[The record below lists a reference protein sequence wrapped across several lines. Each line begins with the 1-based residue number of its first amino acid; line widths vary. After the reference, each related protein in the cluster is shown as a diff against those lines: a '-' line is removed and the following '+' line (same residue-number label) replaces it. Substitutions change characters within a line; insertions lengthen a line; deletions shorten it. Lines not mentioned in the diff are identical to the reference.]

1 MSHRRPNILLIT
13 TDQQRGDHL
22 GIAGHPFLQTPNL
35 DYLARSGS
43 YFQRA
48 YSECPSCVPARR
60 TLLSGMSPVT
70 QGMVGYKDYEPWNP
84 PHTFAGLLSDAGYQ
98 SELIGKLHLF
108 PYRKRYGFE
117 HLRWADAT
125 HPWGDVTN
133 DYLDWLRTS
142 GAVPLEAFGL
152 NAGMAHGVSANSWVG
167 RPNFLPEHLTHSF
180 WCASQAI
187 DFFQRRDPESPFF
200 MYLSF
205 IDPHP
210 PLTPPRAHYD
220 RYVNLPLPAPVVGD
234 WAPKFDG
241 PEKGLDPNASVLS
254 LDEQTM
260 RYCKA
265 AYCGLIN
272 HVDDQIGRVLDVLAR
287 RGLLNDTFILFTS
300 DHGEMLGDH
309 NLFRKC
315 HAYEGSARV
324 PMLAKAPSWMEPAS
338 GVTSSLPVGLQD
350 VAPTLLDAA
359 GISPPSTMTGR
370 SLLPVMRKEK
380 ITWRDALHGE
390 HSPCYA
396 GIEGMQFLT
405 DGTHKYIWHTK
416 SGREQLFNLQD
427 DPNELHDLARVTSNE
442 PALLRWRERMIRQ
455 LTNRPEGFTDGHRL
469 IAGRTHT
476 PMVPARV

>member
-1 MSHRRPNILLIT
+1 
-13 TDQQRGDHL
+13 
-22 GIAGHPFLQTPNL
+22 
-35 DYLARSGS
+35 
-43 YFQRA
+43 
-48 YSECPSCVPARR
+48 
-60 TLLSGMSPVT
+60 
-70 QGMVGYKDYEPWNP
+70 
-84 PHTFAGLLSDAGYQ
+84 
-98 SELIGKLHLF
+98 
-108 PYRKRYGFE
+108 
-117 HLRWADAT
+117 
-125 HPWGDVTN
+125 
-133 DYLDWLRTS
+133 
-142 GAVPLEAFGL
+142 
-152 NAGMAHGVSANSWVG
+152 
-167 RPNFLPEHLTHSF
+167 
-180 WCASQAI
+180 
-187 DFFQRRDPESPFF
+187 
-200 MYLSF
+200 
-205 IDPHP
+205 
-210 PLTPPRAHYD
+210 
-220 RYVNLPLPAPVVGD
+220 
-234 WAPKFDG
+234 
-241 PEKGLDPNASVLS
+241 
-254 LDEQTM
+254 M

-416 SGREQLFNLQD
+416 SGREQLFNLPD